1 MLNYKN
7 WPAEDLP
14 ENVTLGKDSQIL
26 GSEVFKRF
34 HSEVADAISI
44 GSASTLHQP
53 HFALGPN
60 ARLSIGDHSYLDST
74 ILLGEQHISIGN
86 YVVVGWNT
94 TITDSD
100 FHPASP
106 AERLQD
112 AIACSPSGDRS
123 KRPPIAAAPVVIEDD
138 VWIGPS
144 VTILKGVRIG
154 TGARLEAGA
163 VVTADVPAHA
173 YVIGNPARL
182 ADLPDLPDLSDKN
195 KDKEAA
201 ADE

>member
-1 MLNYKN
+1 MSADNHWLQ
-7 WPAEDLP
+7 ESLP
-14 ENVTLGKDSQIL
+14 PNVTLGNDSLII
-26 GSEVFKRF
+26 GSKIFERF
-34 HSEVADAISI
+34 HSELPDAITI
-44 GSASTLHQP
+44 GNASTLHQP
-53 HFALGPN
+53 HFALGAQ
-60 ARLSIGDHSYLDST
+60 ARLTIGDHCFLDST
-74 ILLGEQHISIGN
+74 ILLGEQRIRIGN
-86 YVVVGWNT
+86 YVVIGWNT

-123 KRPPIAAAPVVIEDD
+123 ARPPIVAAPVVIEDD

-144 VTILKGVRIG
+144 VTILKGVTIG

-163 VVTADVPAHA
+163 VVTADVPEHA

-182 ADLPDLPDLSDKN
+182 ADPPDAEVKAN
-195 KDKEAA
+195 E
-201 ADE
+201 